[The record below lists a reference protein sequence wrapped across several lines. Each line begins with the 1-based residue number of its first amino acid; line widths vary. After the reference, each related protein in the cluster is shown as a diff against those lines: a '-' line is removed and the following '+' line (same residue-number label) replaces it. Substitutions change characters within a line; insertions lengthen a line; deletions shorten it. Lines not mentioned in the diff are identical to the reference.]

1 MCMFTD
7 PLFARSLRRFSVHAH
22 CVHCFVF
29 QHAATM
35 EINSR
40 ARTTGTTIE
49 TTLPPLLLPSS
60 ISVAALLT
68 TAALFAVAVVA
79 AAAAVVAAAAAVV
92 AVAAA
97 VVAVIAVAVAV
108 AVAFAVVAVAFAV
121 VAVVSVLVNAIAVVV
136 FVPAVVVALA
146 DWHTHLH
153 SPFMLRSTGLLS
165 SWQRQVPAPEHCV
178 AVVVV
183 AVVVAVVLGLTTAG
197 TDWMGDLHKHK

>member
-1 MCMFTD
+1 MLPSIPD
-7 PLFARSLRRFSVHAH
+7 D
-22 CVHCFVF
+22 
-29 QHAATM
+29 
-35 EINSR
+35 
-40 ARTTGTTIE
+40 
-49 TTLPPLLLPSS
+49 TLGVLLVLLLGSP
-60 ISVAALLT
+60 
-68 TAALFAVAVVA
+68 FAID
-79 AAAAVVAAAAAVV
+79 AAVVVGS
-92 AVAAA
+92 
-97 VVAVIAVAVAV
+97 
-108 AVAFAVVAVAFAV
+108 AV